1 MALDKSSSPDRD
13 ERSRWLR
20 SDRHVPHRSCRPIRE
35 GGFVRTSV
43 GYCGGMDDVEI
54 AEAIAELLAGRSVA
68 CAESCTAGR
77 IGETFAAVSGAA
89 NWFRGGLVA
98 YQMAVKR
105 RHLGVRAPSMFTE
118 ECAVEMARGAAAMF
132 TADITV
138 STTGVVGDE
147 PEDGVSPGTVIIATY
162 VAREAL
168 VHTYR
173 FTGNANQIC
182 AQARHQALADLL
194 AAVQSPPRARP
205 ARHLAALPTMLDD
218 AVR

>member
-1 MALDKSSSPDRD
+1 MPGLSGPPSGTAA
-13 ERSRWLR
+13 
-20 SDRHVPHRSCRPIRE
+20 
-35 GGFVRTSV
+35 
-43 GYCGGMDDVEI
+43 GMDDVEI
-54 AEAIAELLAGRSVA
+54 AETIAELLAGRSVA

-77 IGETFAAVSGAA
+77 IAETFAAVSGAA

-105 RHLGVRAPSMFTE
+105 RHLGVRAPSMFSE

-147 PEDGVSPGTVIIATY
+147 PEEGVSPGTVIIATY
-162 VAREAL
+162 VAREAR

-173 FTGNANQIC
+173 FTGDANQIC
-182 AQARHQALADLL
+182 ALARHQALEDLL
-194 AAVQSPPRARP
+194 AALQAPPRARP
-205 ARHLAALPTMLDD
+205 ARHLAALPSMLDD